1 MSGVVAAGLAV
12 LAAACALLAVVTV
25 RRNRALRRRPGDVPA
40 LARSP
45 GSGRWLPG
53 HGVWVDDVFAFR
65 RSPAGWS
72 EMLLWVT
79 GATLRPAA
87 DDEQARL
94 RRVGDSPLVITFELR
109 SGGSRAF
116 AVRPEDA
123 ARLLGPYADRPGT
136 RRS

>member
-1 MSGVVAAGLAV
+1 
-12 LAAACALLAVVTV
+12 
-25 RRNRALRRRPGDVPA
+25 VPA

-45 GSGRWLPG
+45 ESGRWHPG

-65 RSPAGWS
+65 RSPAGWR

-79 GATLRPAA
+79 SASVRPAA
-87 DDEQARL
+87 HDERGRL
-94 RRVGDSPLVITFELR
+94 RRVGDEPLVVTFELR

-123 ARLLGPYADRPGT
+123 GRLLGPYADRPET